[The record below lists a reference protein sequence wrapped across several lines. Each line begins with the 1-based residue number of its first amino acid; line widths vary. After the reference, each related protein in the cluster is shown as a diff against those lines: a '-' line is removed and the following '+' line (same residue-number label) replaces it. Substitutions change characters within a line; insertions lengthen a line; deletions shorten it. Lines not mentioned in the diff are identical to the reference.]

1 MQGNTRGLWSHQ
13 DGLKLRS
20 DTLGSKSTYLH
31 YFITSEKHVKCSQEA
46 EKAGC
51 QQVLWVFGGDQEITE
66 VGAMNIFILL
76 RYIFPMAGMMIM
88 MISMMIMMMIMMM
101 MIRNAVT
108 GRVELVTPPLDSGTV
123 LPGVTRQSVLDLA
136 ADMEGIDVIQRR
148 ITLPEVRL
156 PSCISDPQSLVV
168 LRFWR
173 PVERTD

>member
-1 MQGNTRGLWSHQ
+1 MT
-13 DGLKLRS
+13 
-20 DTLGSKSTYLH
+20 
-31 YFITSEKHVKCSQEA
+31 
-46 EKAGC
+46 
-51 QQVLWVFGGDQEITE
+51 
-66 VGAMNIFILL
+66 
-76 RYIFPMAGMMIM
+76 
-88 MISMMIMMMIMMM
+88 
-101 MIRNAVT
+101 RNAVT

-136 ADMEGIDVIQRR
+136 ADMEGIDVVQRR